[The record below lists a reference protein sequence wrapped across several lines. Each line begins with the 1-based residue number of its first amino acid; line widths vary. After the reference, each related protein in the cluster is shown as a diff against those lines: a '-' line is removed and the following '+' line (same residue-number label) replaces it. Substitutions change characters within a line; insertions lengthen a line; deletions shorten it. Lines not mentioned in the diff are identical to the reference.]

1 MPLSDENQCRQCGHI
16 KMPLKTVKARR
27 ASIRNCCGKKG
38 FCRENKGI
46 EKGDASDERE
56 LFEDEHLTKP
66 TEPNI
71 FSSDEIVL
79 CENIV
84 ENKWKEIMMTD
95 GFLETGQIA
104 IISQMAHQNTQTA
117 TKGRRH

>member
-1 MPLSDENQCRQCGHI
+1 M
-16 KMPLKTVKARR
+16 
-27 ASIRNCCGKKG
+27 KG
-38 FCRENKGI
+38 FCRENYGI
-46 EKGDASDERE
+46 ENGDASDERE
-56 LFEDEHLTKP
+56 QFEDEHL

-79 CENIV
+79 CENTV

-104 IISQMAHQNTQTA
+104 IISQMAHYNTQTA